1 MKNYWAYCL
10 LLSILLNGYVYLNMS
25 SSAETSAGNYITFVQ
40 ESSVVQSF
48 LEAEKGEIAEEI
60 SIENQDFELSFVEVE
75 K

>member
-25 SSAETSAGNYITFVQ
+25 SDAKTSVGNYITFVQ
-40 ESSVVQSF
+40 ESPVVQSF
-48 LEAEKGEIAEEI
+48 LEEDNKEIVEEI
-60 SIENQDFELSFVEVE
+60 SVEQDIELSLVEVE